1 MLLFNYDILLS
12 VFLTYEYPSSDMCSH
27 AYFMDVDF
35 IVFLYLFYMALAVY
49 FFYKILNHRFTKNF
63 KLMVER
69 KFNYSLKLKLLWWTR
84 KYNLRNTQSD
94 QVL

>member
-49 FFYKILNHRFTKNF
+49 FFYKILI
-63 KLMVER
+63 
-69 KFNYSLKLKLLWWTR
+69 
-84 KYNLRNTQSD
+84 
-94 QVL
+94 